1 MLWRGDSVEE
11 MAQLLIAL
19 IVFVCYPATKKNP
32 NKNPQQMVPSDHSV
46 M

>member
-19 IVFVCYPATKKNP
+19 IVFVCYSATKKKQK
-32 NKNPQQMVPSDHSV
+32 KNPSKWCQATSQ
-46 M
+46 